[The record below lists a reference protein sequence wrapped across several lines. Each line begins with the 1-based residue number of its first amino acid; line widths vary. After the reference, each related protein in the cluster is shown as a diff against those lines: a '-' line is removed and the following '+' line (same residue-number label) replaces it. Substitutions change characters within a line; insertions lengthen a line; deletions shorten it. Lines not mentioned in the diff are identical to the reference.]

1 MTSEKLEAN
10 RVTMLSMTGY
20 GQFHRSIDDVDI
32 AVEIKTINSRYLD
45 VNTRLPRELSLLE
58 SDIRREVREKLSR
71 GRVDVFID
79 VTVNRIY
86 QYELNEALAAH
97 YLSLQERAL
106 SLGVEGG
113 LDISTLL
120 QLPGV
125 LVPHQVNYATEEIL
139 ESILEGVRGSITK
152 VIEVRSREGAELRKD
167 MESRFE
173 KLLGITAGL
182 AELTDGAATYYREK
196 LKRRITDL
204 NLDRPLD
211 ENRLAQEVVYYAE
224 RADIAEELTRLR
236 SHISQFQELMKS
248 SEERVLGRRI
258 DFICQE
264 MGREM
269 NTILSKSPLAVG
281 GELALEGKTEI
292 DKIREQVQNV
302 Q

>member
-1 MTSEKLEAN
+1 MTSERLEGN
-10 RVTMLSMTGY
+10 YVTMLSMTGY
-20 GQFHRSIDDVDI
+20 GQSLRSIDDVNV
-32 AVEIKTINSRYLD
+32 AVEIKTVNSRYLD
-45 VNTRLPRELSLLE
+45 VNARIPRELSLLE
-58 SDIRREVREKLSR
+58 SDIRREVREKLFR

-79 VTVNRIY
+79 VTANRTD

-125 LVPHQVNYATEEIL
+125 LVPRQVNYAGEEIL
-139 ESILEGVRGSITK
+139 QSILEGVREAVTK
-152 VIEVRSREGAELRKD
+152 VIEVRSREGAELRTD
-167 MESRFE
+167 LESRVQ
-173 KLLGITAGL
+173 KLSSITNDL
-182 AELTDGAATYYREK
+182 AELTEEASTHYRRK
-196 LKRRITDL
+196 LERRIADL
-204 NLDRPLD
+204 DLDRPLD
-211 ENRLAQEVVYYAE
+211 ENRLAQEVLYYAE

-236 SHISQFQELMKS
+236 SHVSQFQDLMEPN
-248 SEERVLGRRI
+248 EEQVLGRRL

-269 NTILSKSPLAVG
+269 NTILSKSPLVASS
-281 GELALEGKTEI
+281 ELALEGKTEI

-302 Q
+302 E

>member
-58 SDIRREVREKLSR
+58 SDIRGEVREKLSR

-97 YLSLQERAL
+97 HLSLQERAL
-106 SLGVEGG
+106 PLGVEGG

-139 ESILEGVRGSITK
+139 ESILEGVRESVTK

-167 MESRFE
+167 LESRFE

-292 DKIREQVQNV
+292 DKVREQVQNV